1 GATVNTHLFYERRS
15 NRTPTK
21 IEASSASPDPAP
33 GPWSGPSAG
42 NAEVSAFAVH
52 GDPSRH
58 QKPPEENASRERAKV
73 LWVRPSDLPT
83 MLGTTRVG
91 RGIDLQAE
99 LVRRARLAPA
109 RGARHLRQRVTRTDI
124 ARPRP
129 AAQTAASR
137 EGLGL

>member
-1 GATVNTHLFYERRS
+1 MNTHLFYERYG
-15 NRTPTK
+15 NRTPTE
-21 IEASSASPDPAP
+21 IDAASASPDR
-33 GPWSGPSAG
+33 STDPSAG
-42 NAEVSAFAVH
+42 NAETSAFAVH

-58 QKPPEENASRERAKV
+58 QTPPEQNADRERAKV

-83 MLGTTRVG
+83 ILGTTRVG

-109 RGARHLRQRVTRTDI
+109 RGARHLRQRVTRTEI

-129 AAQTAASR
+129 AAPTATSR
-137 EGLGL
+137 EGLEL